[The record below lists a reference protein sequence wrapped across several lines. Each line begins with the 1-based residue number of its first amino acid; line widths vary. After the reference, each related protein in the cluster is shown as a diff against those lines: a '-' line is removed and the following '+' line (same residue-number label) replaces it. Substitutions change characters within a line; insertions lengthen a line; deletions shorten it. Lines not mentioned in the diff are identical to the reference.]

1 MPAPAAPAL
10 PNWAQVHGDSL
21 LDAQIRTSN
30 ADFEV
35 TELLDPETCDDGEH
49 DYLWIEKTGA
59 NTQWLARRLAQ
70 HAGIPPRDV
79 GYAGL
84 KDRHAVT
91 RQWFSVRRPGGA
103 GTDWSRFDVDGV
115 KILDRLRHAR
125 KLRRGAHR
133 GNDFRITL
141 RSADIDAR
149 RKPLIERLQA
159 IADTGVP
166 NYFGPQR
173 FGRDGGNVGL
183 ARRVFDGKR
192 IDRDRRGLAISAARA
207 LLFNTIL
214 DARVRD
220 GSWNRLL
227 PGERANLDGSGSL
240 FDVTTVDETLQER
253 CQRMDIHP
261 TGTLWG
267 RGAAARESRV
277 AALESSAVRK
287 HPDLTAGLEQAGIEP
302 SARPLRLP
310 VRRLRWTLGPDV
322 LVLQFRL
329 PKGGFAT
336 SVLRELANLIE
347 PDR

>member
-1 MPAPAAPAL
+1 MPAPAALAL
-10 PNWAQVHGDSL
+10 PDWAQVHGDGL

-35 TELLDPETCDDGEH
+35 TELLDPEACDNGEH

-133 GNDFRITL
+133 GNDFRIAL
-141 RSADIDAR
+141 RSADIGTSH
-149 RKPLIERLQA
+149 PQLVERLEI
-159 IADTGVP
+159 IAATGVP

-173 FGRDGGNVGL
+173 FGRDGGNLEL
-183 ARRVFDGKR
+183 ARRVFDGQR
-192 IDRDRRGLAISAARA
+192 VGRDRRGHAISAARA

-220 GSWNRLL
+220 VSWNRLL
-227 PGERANLDGSGSL
+227 PGERVNLDGSGSL
-240 FDVTTVDETLQER
+240 FDVTTVDGTLEER
-253 CQRMDIHP
+253 CQCMDIHP

-267 RGAAARESRV
+267 RGGATRESRV

-287 HPDLTAGLEQAGIEP
+287 YGDLATGLERAGIEA
-302 SARPLRLP
+302 STRPLRLP
-310 VRRLRWTLGPDV
+310 VRRLHWTFGPDV